1 MTLVQLEYIVA
12 LDTYRHFVS
21 AADSCFVT
29 QPTLTMQVQKLEDEI
44 GTLLFDRSKKPL
56 MPTEMGMHF
65 IARAREILREVND
78 LKEVVTA
85 DRFSIEGTFRIGII
99 PTLAPYLLPLFLQK
113 FISENPNTKLIIEEI
128 ESLQMIQRIKEE
140 SLDLAIIVTP
150 LLEKNIREIPLF
162 NEPFLVYLPPLHSL
176 IKQTKIDPQALGNEP
191 VLVLSEGHCFRNQSL
206 KICHQENMNML
217 HDTLKGFAY
226 QSGSIETLKKMVDKG
241 LGYTLV
247 PELSVI
253 DDLEKL
259 NIKRFEGQEP
269 VREVSLACH
278 KNFSKE
284 RLLEKLRE
292 SILSVLPVH
301 FTQDKAYVKVRWK

>member
-56 MPTEMGMHF
+56 MPTEMGTHF

-113 FISENPNTKLIIEEI
+113 FIWDIAN
-128 ESLQMIQRIKEE
+128 
-140 SLDLAIIVTP
+140 
-150 LLEKNIREIPLF
+150 
-162 NEPFLVYLPPLHSL
+162 
-176 IKQTKIDPQALGNEP
+176 
-191 VLVLSEGHCFRNQSL
+191 
-206 KICHQENMNML
+206 
-217 HDTLKGFAY
+217 
-226 QSGSIETLKKMVDKG
+226 
-241 LGYTLV
+241 
-247 PELSVI
+247 
-253 DDLEKL
+253 
-259 NIKRFEGQEP
+259 
-269 VREVSLACH
+269 
-278 KNFSKE
+278 
-284 RLLEKLRE
+284 
-292 SILSVLPVH
+292 
-301 FTQDKAYVKVRWK
+301 